1 MLEFANET
9 IGVEEA
15 GRRLGVSRT
24 TAYQLARQGSLAGV
38 PVLRV
43 GKKLRV
49 PVRGL
54 ERVLEGREAA

>member
-1 MLEFANET
+1 MIVNAVET
-9 IGVEEA
+9 VDVTEA
-15 GRRLGVSRT
+15 GRRLGIGRCTSYR
-24 TAYQLARQGSLAGV
+24 LARQGSLAGV